1 MNPDILVRLG
11 WALAI
16 SAAGLALYAAAN
28 RWSLSRAR
36 NQRLGSHLGSR
47 LGSRLSL
54 ETVQEGRPV
63 LVYFTTPTCAP
74 CKTVQRPAI
83 ARLQSQMGE
92 CLQVVEIDASV
103 RPEVA
108 SQWGV
113 MSVPTTFV
121 LNEQGQAQYV
131 NHGVAPYDKLF
142 RQLENLCPGN

>member
-1 MNPDILVRLG
+1 MAPEILIRLA
-11 WALAI
+11 W
-16 SAAGLALYAAAN
+16 AAALIALGLILYFSFN
-28 RWSLSRAR
+28 RISLRRAR
-36 NQRLGSHLGSR
+36 GLRPG
-47 LGSRLSL
+47 L
-54 ETVQEGRPV
+54 ESVQAGRPV

-83 ARLQSQMGE
+83 ARLRDLMGE

-121 LNEQGQAQYV
+121 LDEQGQPQHV
-131 NHGVAPYDKLF
+131 NHGVAPYDKLI
-142 RQLENLCPGN
+142 RQLANLCPGT